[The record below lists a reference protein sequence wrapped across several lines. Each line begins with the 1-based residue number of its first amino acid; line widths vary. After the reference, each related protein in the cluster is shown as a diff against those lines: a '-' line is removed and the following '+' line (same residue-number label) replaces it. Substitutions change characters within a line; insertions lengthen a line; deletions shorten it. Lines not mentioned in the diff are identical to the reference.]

1 MKMIS
6 VLVCTHGNSAT
17 ELVKSAEMI
26 CGSQDN
32 CKAVKF
38 TMGQSLD
45 DLREE
50 LDKKINSLKGT
61 VICLTDLKGGTPFNT
76 LVTLKEK
83 YTDMEIIT
91 GVNIPMLLQLFLYRD
106 QSDKEELMN
115 STVDTAK
122 SGVYRYQLSPSS
134 DEEDF

>member
-1 MKMIS
+1 MIS

-32 CKAVKF
+32 CKTVKF

-45 DLREE
+45 NLREE

-61 VICLTDLKGGTPFNT
+61 VIYLTDLKRGTPFNT

-106 QSDKEELMN
+106 QSDKEELMT
-115 STVDTAK
+115 STVETAK
-122 SGVYRYQLSPSS
+122 SGVYRYQLSSSS